1 MTPAINAAFASTSL
15 MAGLLALS
23 SSMAVAERVTPAR
36 VIKCEG
42 PFGRNGSHA
51 GLVKAFGNPNV
62 AYQEIGDGQD
72 KKIKASVL
80 YPDDPKARLEFTW
93 RDEKARRRPTR
104 IRAKD
109 QSAWASANGI
119 RIGTALA
126 EIEKMNGKPFKTVR
140 LRLGLRW
147 PSHGLARRRAGQA
160 TARRLRSRHRI
171 RASGGRGRGELDQ
184 GERRPRVPLRRCR
197 YARGRAL
204 RRGGDLVL
212 SQTLITRAGIL
223 RGCGARRT

>member
-1 MTPAINAAFASTSL
+1 MTPAINAAFASMSL

-23 SSMAVAERVTPAR
+23 SSMALAERAAPAR

-51 GLVKAFGNPNV
+51 GLVKAFGNNNV
-62 AYQEIGDGQD
+62 AYQEVGDGQD

-80 YPDDPKARLEFTW
+80 YPNDPKARLEFTW

-126 EIEKMNGKPFKTVR
+126 EIEKMNGKPFKLSGVD
-140 LRLGLRW
+140 W
-147 PSHGLARRRAGQA
+147 DY
-160 TARRLRSRHRI
+160 
-171 RASGGRGRGELDQ
+171 GGRVTDW
-184 GERRPRVPLRRCR
+184 
-197 YARGRAL
+197 
-204 RRGGDLVL
+204 RGGALGKPQPGGCVL
-212 SQTLITRAGIL
+212 GIEFVHPEDAAEENLTKVSGDREFLSDDADMRAVEPYVAVVTLSYSKR
-223 RGCGARRT
+223 